1 MINIISSFI
10 FQKSSHSSGKVAI
23 KKKNGVVKK
32 QKQIINKKEKK
43 SVCICLIYFLI
54 SFLII
59 FV

>member
-10 FQKSSHSSGKVAI
+10 FQKSSHSSGKVTI

-43 SVCICLIYFLI
+43 SVCICLIYF
-54 SFLII
+54 
-59 FV
+59 